1 MLGIDPNTNFVYSLR
16 GRGFFKIPRPLFKMP
31 CPFLQMKMLLAEQ
44 GQSNYNGNRHSK
56 RGRMHMRSMILC
68 YNLKGTKKGRKLGM
82 LGSFLGFRIKYVEKE
97 EYLKSIG
104 ELTGLI
110 NEKETMDSQI
120 SEQQDTEAFE
130 EEMIVIQMEDHRML
144 DKLLFQMR
152 KEKVQIPLKAVV
164 TAQNQNWTSEALYK
178 EIKKEHETMM
188 KLEKEKQE
196 AGSQG

>member
-1 MLGIDPNTNFVYSLR
+1 
-16 GRGFFKIPRPLFKMP
+16 
-31 CPFLQMKMLLAEQ
+31 
-44 GQSNYNGNRHSK
+44 
-56 RGRMHMRSMILC
+56 MRSMILC

-97 EYLKSIG
+97 EYLKNIG

-110 NEKETMDSQI
+110 NEKETTDSQI

>member
-1 MLGIDPNTNFVYSLR
+1 
-16 GRGFFKIPRPLFKMP
+16 
-31 CPFLQMKMLLAEQ
+31 
-44 GQSNYNGNRHSK
+44 
-56 RGRMHMRSMILC
+56 MHMRSMILC

>member
-1 MLGIDPNTNFVYSLR
+1 
-16 GRGFFKIPRPLFKMP
+16 
-31 CPFLQMKMLLAEQ
+31 
-44 GQSNYNGNRHSK
+44 
-56 RGRMHMRSMILC
+56 MRSMILC

-82 LGSFLGFRIKYVEKE
+82 LGSFLGFRIRYVEKE

-110 NEKETMDSQI
+110 NEKETTDSQI

-164 TAQNQNWTSEALYK
+164 TVQNQNWTSEALYK

-196 AGSQG
+196 AGSQGKIQNRYYKTEITR

>member
-1 MLGIDPNTNFVYSLR
+1 M
-16 GRGFFKIPRPLFKMP
+16 
-31 CPFLQMKMLLAEQ
+31 
-44 GQSNYNGNRHSK
+44 
-56 RGRMHMRSMILC
+56 
-68 YNLKGTKKGRKLGM
+68 GM

-110 NEKETMDSQI
+110 NEKETTDSQI

>member
-1 MLGIDPNTNFVYSLR
+1 
-16 GRGFFKIPRPLFKMP
+16 
-31 CPFLQMKMLLAEQ
+31 
-44 GQSNYNGNRHSK
+44 
-56 RGRMHMRSMILC
+56 MRSMILC

-110 NEKETMDSQI
+110 NEKETTDSQI
-120 SEQQDTEAFE
+120 SEQQDTEVFE

-164 TAQNQNWTSEALYK
+164 TVQNQNWTSEALYK

>member
-1 MLGIDPNTNFVYSLR
+1 
-16 GRGFFKIPRPLFKMP
+16 
-31 CPFLQMKMLLAEQ
+31 
-44 GQSNYNGNRHSK
+44 
-56 RGRMHMRSMILC
+56 MHMRSMILC

-110 NEKETMDSQI
+110 NEKETTDSQI
-120 SEQQDTEAFE
+120 SEQQDIEAFE

>member
-1 MLGIDPNTNFVYSLR
+1 
-16 GRGFFKIPRPLFKMP
+16 
-31 CPFLQMKMLLAEQ
+31 
-44 GQSNYNGNRHSK
+44 
-56 RGRMHMRSMILC
+56 MHMRSMILC

-110 NEKETMDSQI
+110 NEKETTDSQI

>member
-1 MLGIDPNTNFVYSLR
+1 
-16 GRGFFKIPRPLFKMP
+16 
-31 CPFLQMKMLLAEQ
+31 
-44 GQSNYNGNRHSK
+44 
-56 RGRMHMRSMILC
+56 MRSMILC

-164 TAQNQNWTSEALYK
+164 TAQNQKWTSEALYK

>member
-1 MLGIDPNTNFVYSLR
+1 
-16 GRGFFKIPRPLFKMP
+16 
-31 CPFLQMKMLLAEQ
+31 
-44 GQSNYNGNRHSK
+44 
-56 RGRMHMRSMILC
+56 MILC

>member
-1 MLGIDPNTNFVYSLR
+1 
-16 GRGFFKIPRPLFKMP
+16 
-31 CPFLQMKMLLAEQ
+31 
-44 GQSNYNGNRHSK
+44 
-56 RGRMHMRSMILC
+56 MRSMILC

-110 NEKETMDSQI
+110 NEKETTDSQI

-152 KEKVQIPLKAVV
+152 KEKVQISLKAVV